1 MVLDYFSVLRVSTF
15 LLRTKSVSAVALL
28 FLAGSSAP
36 DSLMKDEFFVSICQ
50 STDSD
55 IISRISE
62 SAKPAS
68 FKASM
73 LSRKLAIMCF

>member
-1 MVLDYFSVLRVSTF
+1 
-15 LLRTKSVSAVALL
+15 
-28 FLAGSSAP
+28 
-36 DSLMKDEFFVSICQ
+36 MKDEFFVSICP

-68 FKASM
+68 FKASI
-73 LSRKLAIMCF
+73 LSRKLAIMYF

>member
-1 MVLDYFSVLRVSTF
+1 
-15 LLRTKSVSAVALL
+15 
-28 FLAGSSAP
+28 
-36 DSLMKDEFFVSICQ
+36 MKGEFFVSVCP

-62 SAKPAS
+62 STKPVS

-73 LSRKLAIMCF
+73 LSRKLAVTWF

>member
-1 MVLDYFSVLRVSTF
+1 MTDSV
-15 LLRTKSVSAVALL
+15 
-28 FLAGSSAP
+28 
-36 DSLMKDEFFVSICQ
+36 MKDEFFVSIYP
-50 STDSD
+50 SNDSD

-62 SAKPAS
+62 STKLAS

>member
-1 MVLDYFSVLRVSTF
+1 
-15 LLRTKSVSAVALL
+15 
-28 FLAGSSAP
+28 
-36 DSLMKDEFFVSICQ
+36 MKDEFFVSVCP

-62 SAKPAS
+62 STKPAS

-73 LSRKLAIMCF
+73 LSRKLVVMCF

>member
-1 MVLDYFSVLRVSTF
+1 
-15 LLRTKSVSAVALL
+15 
-28 FLAGSSAP
+28 
-36 DSLMKDEFFVSICQ
+36 MKDEFFVSVCP

-62 SAKPAS
+62 STKPTS

-73 LSRKLAIMCF
+73 LSRKLAVMCFSCQKLKVDVRPKNERSWG

>member
-1 MVLDYFSVLRVSTF
+1 
-15 LLRTKSVSAVALL
+15 
-28 FLAGSSAP
+28 
-36 DSLMKDEFFVSICQ
+36 MKGEFFVSVCP

-62 SAKPAS
+62 STKPAS

-73 LSRKLAIMCF
+73 LSRKLVVMCF